1 MKFDLL
7 TIILIAA
14 AIVLGLAW
22 WGKRVSRVKKQKKP
36 L

>member
-1 MKFDLL
+1 MKFDGL
-7 TIILIAA
+7 TIGLIVA

-22 WGKRVSRVKKQKKP
+22 WGKRASRVKKQKKP